1 MTEREIDIADMQ
13 CWVFRIAQTRWH
25 ISPIECAE
33 LFKKYDILGY
43 ISECYDLLCTYSYYH
58 VVDDAELILA
68 SHNVFMN
75 DINSLNKLR
84 LPLFPKKS
92 CFDVSVSLKM
102 TLLVLKRLK
111 SNRTVY
117 HSIFPPSNRWTGF
130 SLSSQTFVLVS
141 QSI

>member
-68 SHNVFMN
+68 RHRMAQMPCV
-75 DINSLNKLR
+75 
-84 LPLFPKKS
+84 PAEGS
-92 CFDVSVSLKM
+92 CPPGS
-102 TLLVLKRLK
+102 R
-111 SNRTVY
+111 RTAEECI
-117 HSIFPPSNRWTGF
+117 SRPGF
-130 SLSSQTFVLVS
+130 WAGRSARMP
-141 QSI
+141 

>member
-58 VVDDAELILA
+58 VVDDAEAILA
-68 SHNVFMN
+68 GHNVLVN
-75 DINSLNKLR
+75 DIDHQNTPSLTANR
-84 LPLFPKKS
+84 MER
-92 CFDVSVSLKM
+92 SVSINCLW
-102 TLLVLKRLK
+102 
-111 SNRTVY
+111 SA
-117 HSIFPPSNRWTGF
+117 
-130 SLSSQTFVLVS
+130 SSRCS
-141 QSI
+141 YK

>member
-68 SHNVFMN
+68 SHNVF
-75 DINSLNKLR
+75 INEEE
-84 LPLFPKKS
+84 LFRRHGIIEDDLVG
-92 CFDVSVSLKM
+92 FDDVE
-102 TLLVLKRLK
+102 
-111 SNRTVY
+111 
-117 HSIFPPSNRWTGF
+117 IE
-130 SLSSQTFVLVS
+130 
-141 QSI
+141 